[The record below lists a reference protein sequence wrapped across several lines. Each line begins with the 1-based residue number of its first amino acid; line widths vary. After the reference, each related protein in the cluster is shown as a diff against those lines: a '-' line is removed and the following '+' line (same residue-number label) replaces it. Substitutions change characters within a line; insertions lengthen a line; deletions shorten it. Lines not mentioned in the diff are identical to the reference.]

1 MSEPENT
8 ADQAAAGTGYRVL
21 ARKYRPA
28 SFADLIGQ
36 DAMVRTISNAFES
49 GRIPQAWILTG
60 VRGVGK
66 TTTARILARALN
78 YELPDG
84 SVTEPTVNMP
94 VMGVHCQAIIE
105 SRHIDVLEM
114 DAASHNSVED
124 VRQINDAIR
133 YAPVSARTKVYILDE
148 VHMLSGAAFNALL
161 KTLEEPPPHA
171 KFIFA
176 TTEIRKVPVT
186 VLSRCQRFDLRR
198 VDAALLVKHLETI
211 AAKEKIEVE
220 PAALALLARAA
231 EGSVR
236 DALSL
241 LDQAIA
247 HAAGKVAAE
256 DVRQMLG
263 LADRVRVVDL
273 FEALM
278 KGDTPAALKELRA
291 QYDIG
296 ADPAVVLS
304 DLAEFTHFVTRVK
317 VVPAVVDDVSLSE
330 AERTRGRAFAAQLSM
345 RVLSRAWQM
354 LLKGVSEVQAS
365 GRPVA
370 AAEMVLV
377 RIAYAADLPTPDEV
391 VRSLSEEG
399 GAPARPQG
407 NGGAAAAPASQSV
420 APRYDAPRGSPRSSA
435 AASPR
440 IADDPVAVALEAA
453 PTLAVGSFEQL
464 IALAQGK
471 RDIPVKLALERD
483 VRLVRCEDGQLE
495 IALEPNA
502 AKTLVHDLQRKLS
515 VWTGK
520 RWIVVVSQEQGAAT
534 VRAQSEARQA
544 EIERGVQDDPLVQ
557 AVLNRFPGAKIV
569 GVTQAA
575 DEADAARR
583 PPKPSKRTSDD
594 RFHGPDEAGR
604 AAAVQDAGLAGRA
617 RADRGRRHGRRRPRI
632 GKAFRQGRLEGRRH

>member
-1 MSEPENT
+1 MSET
-8 ADQAAAGTGYRVL
+8 AKSPDQGLDLGAATEGTGYRVL

-28 SFADLIGQ
+28 SFDDLIGQ

-49 GRIPQAWILTG
+49 GRIAQAWILTG

-84 SVTEPTVNMP
+84 SISAPTITMP
-94 VMGVHCQAIIE
+94 AMGVHCQAIIE

-133 YAPVSARTKVYILDE
+133 YAPVSARYKVYILDE

-198 VDAALLVKHLETI
+198 VDAALLVKHLEGI
-211 AAKEKIEVE
+211 AAKENIEVE
-220 PAALALLARAA
+220 PAALALIARAA

-236 DALSL
+236 DSLSL
-241 LDQAIA
+241 FDQGIA

-263 LADRVRVVDL
+263 LADRVRIVDL

-278 KGDTPAALKELRA
+278 KGDVAAALAELRA

-296 ADPAVVLS
+296 ADPGVVLS

-317 VVPAVVDDVSLSE
+317 VVPSVADDVSLSE
-330 AERTRGRAFAAQLSM
+330 AERKRGRDFAAQLSM
-345 RVLSRAWQM
+345 RVLSRTWQM
-354 LLKGVSEVQAS
+354 LLKGVGEVQAS

-370 AAEMVLV
+370 AAEMILV

-391 VRSLSEEG
+391 VRSMSEEG
-399 GAPARPQG
+399 TARPQG
-407 NGGAAAAPASQSV
+407 NGGAAAAPAPAQNFT
-420 APRYDAPRGSPRSSA
+420 PRYDAPRGSPRSSA
-435 AASPR
+435 AVSPR
-440 IADDPVAVALEAA
+440 PAENPAAEINEPVAAA
-453 PTLAVGSFEQL
+453 PTLTIASFEAL
-464 IALAQGK
+464 IALTQEK
-471 RDIPVKLALERD
+471 RDISMKMALERD

-495 IALEPNA
+495 IALEASAP
-502 AKTLVHDLQRKLS
+502 KTLVHDMQRKLTA
-515 VWTGK
+515 WTGK
-520 RWIVVVSQEQGAAT
+520 RWMVVVSQEQGSAT
-534 VRAQSEARQA
+534 VRAQAEERQA
-544 EIERGVQDDPLVQ
+544 ELERGVQTDPLVQ
-557 AVLNRFPGAKIV
+557 AVLNRFPGAKVV
-569 GVTQAA
+569 GVTQNVPVI
-575 DEADAARR
+575 ETGDAV
-583 PPKPSKRTSDD
+583 P
-594 RFHGPDEAGR
+594 
-604 AAAVQDAGLAGRA
+604 DAGIE
-617 RADRGRRHGRRRPRI
+617 P
-632 GKAFRQGRLEGRRH
+632 EE

>member
-1 MSEPENT
+1 MSEPAKTQGLDLGATPE
-8 ADQAAAGTGYRVL
+8 GTGYRVL

-66 TTTARILARALN
+66 TTTARIVARALN

-84 SVTEPTVNMP
+84 SVTGPTINMP

-133 YAPVSARTKVYILDE
+133 YAPVSARYKVYILDE

-176 TTEIRKVPVT
+176 TTEIGKVPVT

-198 VDAALLVKHLETI
+198 VDAALLVRHLEGI
-211 AAKEKIEVE
+211 ATKEMIEVE
-220 PAALALLARAA
+220 PAAFALIARAA

-236 DALSL
+236 DSLSL
-241 LDQAIA
+241 FDQAIA
-247 HAAGKVAAE
+247 HAAGFVRVE

-263 LADRVRVVDL
+263 LADRVRIVDL
-273 FEALM
+273 FESLM
-278 KGDTPAALKELRA
+278 KGDVAGALAELRE

-317 VVPAVVDDVSLSE
+317 VVPQVAEDVSLSE
-330 AERTRGRAFAAQLSM
+330 AERVRGRDFAAQLSM
-345 RVLSRAWQM
+345 RVLARTWQM
-354 LLKGVSEVQAS
+354 LLKGVGEVQAS

-391 VRSLSEEG
+391 VRSLSENG
-399 GAPARPQG
+399 TAAAPASG
-407 NGGAAAAPASQSV
+407 NGGAASTQAPAQNY
-420 APRYDAPRGSPRSSA
+420 APRYEAPRGSPRSSA

-440 IADDPVAVALEAA
+440 TADNPAVQSEAGDPA
-453 PTLAVGSFEQL
+453 PTMAIGSFEAL
-464 IALAQGK
+464 IALAQDK
-471 RDIPVKLALERD
+471 RDITMKMALERD

-502 AKTLVHDLQRKLS
+502 PKTLVHDLQRKLIA
-515 VWTGK
+515 WTGK
-520 RWIVVVSQEQGAAT
+520 RWIVVVSKEQGAPT
-534 VRAQSEARQA
+534 MRAQLDAKQA
-544 EIERGVQDDPLVQ
+544 EIELGVQGDPLVQ

-569 GVTQAA
+569 GVTQN
-575 DEADAARR
+575 
-583 PPKPSKRTSDD
+583 TSDAGEAAPD
-594 RFHGPDEAGR
+594 ATPDE
-604 AAAVQDAGLAGRA
+604 VED
-617 RADRGRRHGRRRPRI
+617 
-632 GKAFRQGRLEGRRH
+632 

>member
-1 MSEPENT
+1 MSEPDNT
-8 ADQAAAGTGYRVL
+8 ADRSADEGTGYRVL

-28 SFADLIGQ
+28 SFDDLIGQ

-84 SVTEPTVNMP
+84 SVTAPTIKMP
-94 VMGVHCQAIIE
+94 AIGLHDQAIME

-133 YAPVSARTKVYILDE
+133 YAPVSARYKVYILDE

-198 VDAALLVKHLETI
+198 VDAAMLVRHLESI
-211 AAKEKIEVE
+211 AAREGIEME
-220 PAALALLARAA
+220 SAALALIARAA

-236 DALSL
+236 DSLSL

-247 HAAGKVAAE
+247 HAAGPVRAE

-278 KGDTPAALKELRA
+278 KGDAAAALKELRA

-317 VVPAVVDDVSLSE
+317 IVPAVADDVSLSE
-330 AERTRGRAFAAQLSM
+330 AERVRGRDFAAKLSM
-345 RVLSRAWQM
+345 RVLSRTWQM
-354 LLKGVSEVQAS
+354 LLKGVGEVQAS

-377 RIAYAADLPTPDEV
+377 RIAYAADLPTPDDV
-391 VRSLSEEG
+391 IRSLGEERG
-399 GAPARPQG
+399 VASALPG
-407 NGGAAAAPASQSV
+407 NGGGATAPAGGPGYT
-420 APRYDAPRGSPRSSA
+420 PRYEGPRGAPRSSA

-440 IADDPVAVALEAA
+440 LAQDPVAGEEQAGA
-453 PTLAVGSFEQL
+453 PTLAIGSFEEI
-464 IALAQGK
+464 IALAQER
-471 RDIPVKLALERD
+471 RDVTMKMALERD
-483 VRLVRCEDGQLE
+483 VRLVRCEDGRLE
-495 IALEPNA
+495 IALEANA
-502 AKTLVHDLQRKLS
+502 AAALVHDLQRKLTA
-515 VWTGK
+515 WTGR
-520 RWIVVVSQEQGAAT
+520 RWMVAVSKEDGAPT
-534 VRAQSEARQA
+534 VRAQAEARQA
-544 EIERGVQDDPLVQ
+544 EVERGVQSDPLVQ

-569 GVTQAA
+569 NVTQAA
-575 DEADAARR
+575 
-583 PPKPSKRTSDD
+583 P
-594 RFHGPDEAGR
+594 
-604 AAAVQDAGLAGRA
+604 DAGFDGEP
-617 RADRGRRHGRRRPRI
+617 DTEVE
-632 GKAFRQGRLEGRRH
+632 QED

>member
-1 MSEPENT
+1 MSEPRKSAVSGSTSAEAP
-8 ADQAAAGTGYRVL
+8 ADGYRVL

-28 SFADLIGQ
+28 SFEDLIGQ
-36 DAMVRTISNAFES
+36 DAMVRTVSNAFES

-84 SVTEPTVNMP
+84 SLKEPTIKMP

-105 SRHIDVLEM
+105 SRHPDVLEM

-133 YAPVSARTKVYILDE
+133 YAPMSARYKVYILDE

-171 KFIFA
+171 KFVFA

-198 VDAALLVKHLETI
+198 VDAALLVDHLQGI
-211 AAKEKIEVE
+211 AAKEKAEIE
-220 PAALALLARAA
+220 PAALALIARAA

-236 DALSL
+236 DSLSL
-241 LDQAIA
+241 LDQAMA
-247 HAAGKVAAE
+247 HAAGPVRAE

-278 KGDTPAALKELRA
+278 KGDVAAALKELRE
-291 QYDIG
+291 QYEIG
-296 ADPAVVLS
+296 ADPAVILA

-317 VVPAVVDDVSLSE
+317 VIPAVADDVSLSE
-330 AERTRGRAFAAQLSM
+330 AERTRGRAFASQLSM
-345 RVLSRAWQM
+345 RVLSRTWQM
-354 LLKGVSEVQAS
+354 LLKGVAEVPAS
-365 GRPVA
+365 ARPVA

-391 VRSLSEEG
+391 VRSLGETG
-399 GAPARPQG
+399 AAPARPQG
-407 NGGAAAAPASQSV
+407 NGGSVQASSQGYT
-420 APRYDAPRGSPRSSA
+420 PRYDAPRGSPRSSA
-435 AASPR
+435 AVSPR
-440 IADDPVAVALEAA
+440 PAEDPMPRRDEPVAA
-453 PTLAVGSFEQL
+453 PTLSINSFADL
-464 IALAQGK
+464 IALAAEK
-471 RDIPVKLALERD
+471 RDITTKMALERD

-495 IALEPNA
+495 IALEARAP
-502 AKTLVHDLQRKLS
+502 KTLVHDLQRKLTG
-515 VWTGK
+515 WTGK
-520 RWIVVVSQEQGAAT
+520 RWIVVVSKEQGAPT
-534 VRAQSEARQA
+534 MRAQADAQQA
-544 EIERGVQDDPLVQ
+544 EIERDVQHDPLVQ
-557 AVLNRFPGAKIV
+557 AVLSRFPGAKIV
-569 GVTQAA
+569 GVTQNGPDQA
-575 DEADAARR
+575 EQ
-583 PPKPSKRTSDD
+583 TSDASSYERED
-594 RFHGPDEAGR
+594 
-604 AAAVQDAGLAGRA
+604 
-617 RADRGRRHGRRRPRI
+617 
-632 GKAFRQGRLEGRRH
+632 

>member
-1 MSEPENT
+1 MS
-8 ADQAAAGTGYRVL
+8 DAAKSANSKAVSAESAEGTGYRVL

-84 SVTEPTVNMP
+84 SVKGPTIDMP
-94 VMGVHCQAIIE
+94 KMGVHCQAIIE

-133 YAPVSARTKVYILDE
+133 YAPVSARYKVYILDE

-176 TTEIRKVPVT
+176 TTEIRKVPIT

-198 VDAALLVKHLETI
+198 VDAALLVKHLEEI
-211 AAKEKIEVE
+211 ATKEKIETE
-220 PAALALLARAA
+220 PAALALIARAA

-236 DALSL
+236 DSLSL
-241 LDQAIA
+241 FDQAIA
-247 HAAGKVAAE
+247 HAAGPVRAE

-278 KGDTPAALKELRA
+278 KGDAAAALKELRE
-291 QYDIG
+291 QYEIG
-296 ADPAVVLS
+296 ADPAVVLG

-317 VVPAVVDDVSLSE
+317 VVPSVADDVSLSE
-330 AERTRGRAFAAQLSM
+330 AERVRGRAFATQLSM

-354 LLKGVSEVQAS
+354 LLKGIGEVQAA

-391 VRSLSEEG
+391 IRSLG
-399 GAPARPQG
+399 GVGAASTRPQG
-407 NGGAAAAPASQSV
+407 NGGAAAASASAQSF
-420 APRYDAPRGSPRSSA
+420 APRYDAPRSSPRSSA
-435 AASPR
+435 VAMPR
-440 IADDPVAVALEAA
+440 PADEPVASENAA
-453 PTLAVGSFEQL
+453 PTLAIASFEAL
-464 IALAQGK
+464 IALAQDK
-471 RDIPVKLALERD
+471 RDITMKMALERD

-495 IALEPNA
+495 IALEANA
-502 AKTLVHDLQRKLS
+502 PKTLVHDLQRKITA
-515 VWTGK
+515 WTGK
-520 RWIVVVSQEQGAAT
+520 RWIVVVSKEQGSAT
-534 VRAQSEARQA
+534 VREQVDGRKADL
-544 EIERGVQDDPLVQ
+544 ERLVENDPLVQ
-557 AVLNRFPGAKIV
+557 AVMKRFPGAKIAGV
-569 GVTQAA
+569 RAQGVTGASDDFVPPA
-575 DEADAARR
+575 DGDSEAD
-583 PPKPSKRTSDD
+583 
-594 RFHGPDEAGR
+594 
-604 AAAVQDAGLAGRA
+604 
-617 RADRGRRHGRRRPRI
+617 
-632 GKAFRQGRLEGRRH
+632 